1 MARFSR
7 SYERDECFHQ
17 RTSALAPGACLGRPR
32 NAGWYG
38 HFKRSQALDP
48 ATPGIERGSVMLS
61 FAYPWLALL
70 LLLLPLLVHYAVPG
84 HRESR
89 PGVRVP
95 FFGKLVTLTGQ
106 EPQAGVVVG
115 RRSWSRTVIL
125 GLCWLLAVGALMR
138 PQWIEPPL
146 HRDQPARDLLLLV
159 DLSGSMETTDFTDA
173 GGAKVD
179 RLTAVKQVL
188 DQFLSKRQGD
198 RVGVVVFGNAPFVL
212 VPFTTDLDLC
222 RGLVQEMQ
230 VGMAGP
236 RTAFG
241 DAIGLGIN
249 LFAKST
255 VPAKAIIAL
264 TDGND
269 TASGVPPAEAAHI
282 AKDKGIV
289 IHTVAVGDPTAA
301 AGEDKLDEKALEDVA
316 TTTGGGYYR
325 AMDREQ
331 LADIY
336 RRLDQ
341 IETRKV
347 DTVTFRPKTDLFW
360 MPLAALALLSML
372 AHGRACDKNNR
383 P

>member
-1 MARFSR
+1 
-7 SYERDECFHQ
+7 
-17 RTSALAPGACLGRPR
+17 
-32 NAGWYG
+32 
-38 HFKRSQALDP
+38 
-48 ATPGIERGSVMLS
+48 MLS

-70 LLLLPLLVHYAVPG
+70 LPLPLLVHYAVPG
-84 HRESR
+84 HQESR

-95 FFGKLVTLTGQ
+95 FFGKLVMLTGQ

-115 RRSWSRTVIL
+115 RRSWSQTGIL
-125 GLCWLLAVGALMR
+125 GLCWLPAVGALMC

-146 HRDQPARDLLLLV
+146 HHDQPARDLLLLV
-159 DLSGSMETTDFTDA
+159 DLSGSMDTTDFTDA

-188 DQFLSKRQGD
+188 DEFLSKRQGD

-255 VPAKAIIAL
+255 VPAKTMIAL

-282 AKDKGIV
+282 GKDKGIV
-289 IHTVAVGDPTAA
+289 IHTVAVGDPTA

-325 AMDREQ
+325 ALDREQ
-331 LADIY
+331 LTDIY
-336 RRLDQ
+336 RRLDE

-347 DTVTFRPKTDLFW
+347 DTVTFRPKTDLFS
-360 MPLAALALLSML
+360 MPLAALILLSML
-372 AHGRACDKNNR
+372 AQATRLVSLTRRRRADEVAA
-383 P
+383 

>member
-1 MARFSR
+1 
-7 SYERDECFHQ
+7 
-17 RTSALAPGACLGRPR
+17 
-32 NAGWYG
+32 
-38 HFKRSQALDP
+38 
-48 ATPGIERGSVMLS
+48 MLS

-70 LLLLPLLVHYAVPG
+70 LPLPFLVHYLAPG
-84 HRESR
+84 LQVTRS
-89 PGVRVP
+89 GLRVP
-95 FFGKLVTLTGQ
+95 FFGKLAALTGQ
-106 EPQAGVVVG
+106 QPRAGVVVS
-115 RRSWSRTVIL
+115 RRSFWRSAIL
-125 GLCWLLAVGALMR
+125 GLCWLLAVGAVMR

-146 HRDQPARDLLLLV
+146 HHDQPARDLLLLV
-159 DLSGSMETTDFTDA
+159 DLSGSMDTADFTDA
-173 GGAKVD
+173 SGAKVN

-188 DQFLSKRQGD
+188 DDFLSRRQGD
-198 RVGVVVFGNAPFVL
+198 RVGVVVFGDVPFTL

-222 RGLVQEMQ
+222 RRLVQEMQ

-255 VPAKAIIAL
+255 VPAKTMIAL

-269 TASGVPPAEAAHI
+269 TTSRVPPVEAGLVAR
-282 AKDKGIV
+282 DKHIV

-301 AGEDKLDEKALEDVA
+301 GEDKLDEKALQDVA
-316 TTTGGGYYR
+316 GTTGGGYYR

-336 RRLDQ
+336 RRLDE

-360 MPLAALALLSML
+360 MPLAAMTLLSML
-372 AHGRACDKNNR
+372 AQAVRLAR
-383 P
+383 LPRRRVRSVAPA